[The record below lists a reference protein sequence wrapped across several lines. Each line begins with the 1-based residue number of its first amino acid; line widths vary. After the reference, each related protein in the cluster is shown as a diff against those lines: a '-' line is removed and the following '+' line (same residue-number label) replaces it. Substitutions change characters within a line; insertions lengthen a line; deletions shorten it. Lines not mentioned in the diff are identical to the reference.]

1 MKDFSLLASEI
12 EKVIETINFKKVYAY
27 INIQKIAIY
36 NDGFLYFSTHN
47 EPFKQGVR
55 DNLDLTKE
63 FAILNS
69 EQLSDDNN
77 INAGFFIKQMVLN
90 MFYKKH
96 DKRIPND
103 LIALQYPKIYLNFDY
118 MQYERR
124 LLIKAVTS
132 TDVYVK
138 INYFRMFLNV
148 RDLRRQMIGNEF
160 SMLEYGLETIN
171 GLAEYTMY
179 KAIYYLDKKL
189 AKTITKE
196 LIGSFISLGKD
207 HFDFRHSNVYSGL
220 FLLLIMSD
228 LQVEI
233 DNIYYSDQTLYQIAT
248 RKINFIREPIAY
260 RSDKNLLEKI
270 TEYEASISEKF
281 AVFFENEPKRVNGYF
296 QIFSYDPER
305 VFVDKDTFYHESF
318 VVLKNLLNNELI
330 KIEGPVVTKIL
341 DNSFDIVTSY
351 FYIELKRNP
360 KKSKRRS
367 K

>member
-1 MKDFSLLASEI
+1 MI
-12 EKVIETINFKKVYAY
+12 
-27 INIQKIAIY
+27 
-36 NDGFLYFSTHN
+36 
-47 EPFKQGVR
+47 
-55 DNLDLTKE
+55 
-63 FAILNS
+63 
-69 EQLSDDNN
+69 
-77 INAGFFIKQMVLN
+77 LN

-103 LIALQYPKIYLNFDY
+103 LIALQYPNIYLNYDY

-124 LLIKAVTS
+124 LLIKAVS
-132 TDVYVK
+132 TTDIYVK
-138 INYFRMFLNV
+138 TNYFRMFLNV

-179 KAIYYLDKKL
+179 KTIYYLDKKL
-189 AKTITKE
+189 AKSITKE
-196 LIGSFISLGKD
+196 LVSNFISLGK
-207 HFDFRHSNVYSGL
+207 HQFDFRHANIYSGL
-220 FLLLIMSD
+220 FLLLILND

-233 DNIYYSDQTLYQIAT
+233 ENIYHSEQTLYQIAS

-270 TEYEASISEKF
+270 TEYEESISEKF

-296 QIFSYDPER
+296 QIYSYDPER
-305 VFVDKDTFYHESF
+305 IFVDRDSFFHESF

-330 KIEGPVVTKIL
+330 KIEGPIVTKIL

-351 FYIELKRNP
+351 FYIELNRKINKR
-360 KKSKRRS
+360 KKGSK
-367 K
+367 